1 MTASQPAACS
11 QVQPSEAV
19 CCRLSEYNRP
29 MQTPEPIVEF
39 QGVVKEYPRDLLG
52 RDLLRAIDGVS
63 FQIAKG
69 EVFGLLGPNR
79 AGKTTLVKLLL
90 ALCQPTQGTI
100 LRFGLPSTDRT
111 TLRQI
116 GYVHEN
122 QAFPR
127 YLTARALLEFYGAM
141 TLLPEE
147 TVKARVLPLLQRVG
161 LADRSDEPISR
172 FSKGM
177 VQRLGIAQALLNEPD
192 LLVFDE
198 PNEGLDLLGRQLV
211 RDLVRAQ
218 KQQGKTVLFV
228 SHVLTEVELF
238 CDRVAVIAAGKL
250 AYLGPLA
257 DLLKDPQTAA
267 PRSLEAALQGYY
279 ADK

>member
-1 MTASQPAACS
+1 MPT
-11 QVQPSEAV
+11 
-19 CCRLSEYNRP
+19 LL
-29 MQTPEPIVEF
+29 PIAEF
-39 QGVVKEYPRDLLG
+39 VGVVKEYPLDILG
-52 RDLLRAIDGVS
+52 RERLRAIDGVS
-63 FQIAKG
+63 FQIEPG
-69 EVFGLLGPNR
+69 EVFALLGPNR

-90 ALCQPTQGTI
+90 ALCEPTRGTI
-100 LRFGLPSTDRT
+100 LRFGLPSTNRT
-111 TLRQI
+111 TLRRI

-141 TLLPEE
+141 SLLREE
-147 TVKARVLPLLQRVG
+147 TVKARVPLLLQRVG
-161 LADRSDEPISR
+161 LADRAAEPISR

-177 VQRLGIAQALLNEPD
+177 VQRLSIAQALLNEPD

-198 PNEGLDLLGRQLV
+198 PSEGLDLLGRQLV

-228 SHVLTEVELF
+228 SHVLTEVEQF

-250 AYLGPLA
+250 AFLGTLA
-257 DLLKDPQTAA
+257 DLLKDPKSAT
-267 PRSLEAALQGYY
+267 PRSLEAALQPYFSKPASEL
-279 ADK
+279 ADSRP